1 MIQKIL
7 SKVFG
12 YLAADQTT
20 IVGGIA
26 SLVVFGADKLHI
38 VISHASL
45 VAILAPFI
53 TSAIAALDKKYGVV
67 KKVVFSPQKTA

>member
-1 MIQKIL
+1 LIQNVL

-20 IVGGIA
+20 IVGGLA
-26 SLVVFGADKLHI
+26 TLVVLLADKLH
-38 VISHASL
+38 VVVSHASL

-67 KKVVFSPQKTA
+67 KKVVFTPSKAA